1 MFWIKYRSAGSGA
14 KVRTQPYQLRKAAQ
28 VWLLEV
34 VQFVVEIGPFS
45 SGHFLLLFAG
55 IFVQLAGV
63 LVERKA
69 ERDMRLDRSDDGSK
83 ADKWRT

>member
-1 MFWIKYRSAGSGA
+1 MA
-14 KVRTQPYQLRKAAQ
+14 YQLRKAAQ

-34 VQFVVEIGPFS
+34 VQFAVETGPFS
-45 SGHFLLLFAG
+45 SCLFLLLFTG
-55 IFVQLAGV
+55 KFVQLTVV